1 MKKEEVKYN
10 CKHFEG
16 DIPCKPNK
24 LHDVQCNNCSH
35 YEQDINAIIQLNT
48 KEETLQEIYKICNFS
63 NSKTT
68 EEKTN
73 TETQKTKI
81 LP

>member
-1 MKKEEVKYN
+1 MN
-10 CKHFEG
+10 
-16 DIPCKPNK
+16 
-24 LHDVQCNNCSH
+24 
-35 YEQDINAIIQLNT
+35 INAIIQLNT

-68 EEKTN
+68 KEKTN

-81 LP
+81 LFIKLGAIGDVIRTTPLL